1 MLLSTSICIIA
12 WEISMSDW
20 SMGYRTDVLYTYGY
34 YRELNPLFVKTLLLS
49 QGYACPDFGK
59 GAMACELGFGQ
70 GVSINMHALSS
81 QVSWYGTDFNPSQV
95 NFARTIAHMGDNPVL
110 LADDDFASFA
120 QRTDLPDFDL
130 IALHGIWSWIS
141 PENQDVIIDFV
152 RRKLKIGGVL
162 YISYNVSPGFM
173 LMEPVRHLMKEF
185 DQELVA
191 PNADVNERLSA
202 ITNFITAVLG
212 TNPDTI
218 KAVPIM
224 RDRIAG
230 ILGNGNNAEGKGAG
244 SKDSHYLIGEY
255 LNTYWDISHF
265 SVLAERFDRAKVSF
279 ACSASPKDLLDS
291 INLSAADQQLLAPL
305 KGKNIYET
313 TRDFIVN
320 RQFRRD
326 YFIKGPM
333 LLSPAQRDAALDELS
348 FILMTP
354 ASEVKYTIESR
365 LGEAH
370 LVESIYRPIIEL
382 MSDLKVR
389 SFAQMLQELK
399 TSRQTLLEAIL
410 TLSNNGTLSPAVPLE
425 QVAPEVVARCH
436 KFNHTLLEQAQIA
449 QMKFLAS
456 PVLQGAFSLS
466 DIFRVLLQLYLKN
479 EHSTKE
485 ELSAQLCTLV
495 LADGKTL
502 NKDGKPIT
510 KRKEQEEILNE
521 QVELFLG
528 HTLPLIKAIGAL

>member
-1 MLLSTSICIIA
+1 
-12 WEISMSDW
+12 MSDW

-70 GVSINMHALSS
+70 GVSINMHAMSS
-81 QVSWYGTDFNPSQV
+81 EVSWYGTDFNPSQV
-95 NFARTIAHMGDNPVL
+95 NFARTIANLGDNPVL
-110 LADDDFASFA
+110 LCDDDFASFA
-120 QRTDLPDFDL
+120 QRPDLPDFDL

-230 ILGNGNNAEGKGAG
+230 ILGNGNNADGKGAG
-244 SKDSHYLIGEY
+244 GKDSHYLIGEY

-466 DIFRVLLQLYLKN
+466 DIFKVLLQLYLKN
-479 EHSTKE
+479 EHITKE
-485 ELSAQLCTLV
+485 ELNAQLCTLV
-495 LADGKTL
+495 LSDGKTL

-510 KRKEQEEILNE
+510 KRKEQEAILNE

-528 HTLPLIKAIGAL
+528 HTLPLLKAIGAL

>member
-1 MLLSTSICIIA
+1 
-12 WEISMSDW
+12 MSDW

-34 YRELNPLFVKTLLLS
+34 YRELNPLFVKFVLTS
-49 QGYACPDFGK
+49 QGYACPDFGP
-59 GAMACELGFGQ
+59 GACACELGFGQ
-70 GVSINMHALSS
+70 GVSINMHAMSS
-81 QVSWYGTDFNPSQV
+81 GVNWYGTDFNPSQV
-95 NFARTIAHMGDNPVL
+95 NFARTIAQLGSCPVTL
-110 LADDDFASFA
+110 KDDDFASFA
-120 QRTDLPDFDL
+120 QRPDLPDFDL

-152 RRKLKIGGVL
+152 RRKLKVGGVL

-173 LMEPVRHLMKEF
+173 LMEPVRHLMREF
-185 DQELVA
+185 DQEMVA
-191 PNADVNERLSA
+191 AKANADERVATIS
-202 ITNFITAVLG
+202 NFINALLG

-218 KAVPIM
+218 KAVPIL
-224 RDRIAG
+224 RERIAG
-230 ILGNGNNAEGKGAG
+230 ALGAPSSGDGKVGAG
-244 SKDSHYLIGEY
+244 AKDTHYLIGEY

-265 SVLAERFDRAKVSF
+265 STLAERFDAAKVSF

-333 LLSPAQRDAALDELS
+333 ALSPAQREHEVDHLC

-354 ASEVKYTIESR
+354 PSEVKYTMESR

-370 LVESIYRPIIEL
+370 LMESIYHPIVEL
-382 MSDLKVR
+382 MGDFKVR
-389 SFAQMLQELK
+389 SFAEILAELNK
-399 TSRQTLLEAIL
+399 DQVTIARQNLLEAIL
-410 TLSNNGTLSPAVPLE
+410 TLSCNGTLSPAVKLDS
-425 QVAPEVVARCH
+425 VDPEVVARCR
-436 KFNHTLLEQAQIA
+436 KFNHALLEHEHIA

-466 DIFRVLLQLYLKN
+466 DVFKVLLQIKLQEPNITRDVLCQKLCDIA
-479 EHSTKE
+479 
-485 ELSAQLCTLV
+485 LSN
-495 LADGKTL
+495 GKTL

-510 KRKEQEEILNE
+510 KRKEQEAILSE
-521 QVELFLG
+521 QVDLFLK
-528 HTLPLIKAIGAL
+528 HSLPLMEAMGTL